1 MFFNFSSKIIFLIK
15 KALNRIWKGSDENG
29 KRLLSLAEFQMAIIY
44 HHVLINE
51 IEGDQLFN
59 ELDVNRLGLLDY
71 DVFLAK
77 LMVFFNKSLF

>member
-1 MFFNFSSKIIFLIK
+1 
-15 KALNRIWKGSDENG
+15 
-29 KRLLSLAEFQMAIIY
+29 MAIIY

-51 IEGDQLFN
+51 NEADQLFN

-71 DVFLAK
+71 DVFLSK

>member
-1 MFFNFSSKIIFLIK
+1 
-15 KALNRIWKGSDENG
+15 
-29 KRLLSLAEFQMAIIY
+29 MAIIY